1 MVYGNYQISNR
12 VKEILNLINSDEIKS
27 LDYATINFYK
37 NKILNEINRLY
48 CVMPEVPQCAQD
60 EIRAKLIV
68 QLEGAIDTL
77 NSLNPEESTF
87 KTLVRRLDSIR
98 GR

>member
-1 MVYGNYQISNR
+1 MFANVQISSR
-12 VKEILNLINSDEIKS
+12 VKEILNIINSDKLGT

-48 CVMPEVPQCAQD
+48 CTMPVIPQCAQD
-60 EIRAKLIV
+60 EINSKLIP

-77 NSLNPEESTF
+77 NSIESPMSSL
-87 KTLVRRLDSIR
+87 KTLVRRLDSIC